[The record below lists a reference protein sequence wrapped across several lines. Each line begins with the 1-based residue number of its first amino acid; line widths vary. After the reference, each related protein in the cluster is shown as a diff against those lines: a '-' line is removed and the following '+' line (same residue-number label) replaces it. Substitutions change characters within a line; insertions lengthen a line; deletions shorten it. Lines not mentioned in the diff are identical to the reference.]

1 MSPPARDTTGAG
13 GARAA
18 GAGAERGSALVMA
31 IFVLAL
37 LTSMGAALLFVTE
50 NEMKM
55 GKVDLRA
62 KTVFYVSEA
71 GLEDARETLRVV
83 NLAGATDALRNSFND
98 ELTSAAGPNGTI
110 NCDPAAL
117 KPVFDSNGDALG
129 FSGYGD
135 DAPLKAMTTFGSG
148 KYIAFLTND
157 AVDGRTNLA
166 DSNDRVV
173 INAVGTGTNH
183 ASEVVQAIVE
193 RSSFPAL
200 PATITMIGPSA
211 SFDGGNSN
219 AKLYMGDDCA
229 GGIPG
234 LSVPVVG
241 VIGTASEAVAEAGV
255 QKPSSYTSGGFTGV
269 DTVTNVTSSIDPSL
283 NDCDFLHDLARTVRA
298 AADVV
303 GSPSTS
309 NSDLGTSASPK
320 IVYIEGDYTVGGGFD
335 GGGLLWVTGTLTFN
349 GNAGWTGTIFTVGE
363 GNFQRSGGG
372 NGVISGANFVANIA
386 GPDGAMWT
394 SDDCAGADGVV
405 GTADDGAA
413 IATYNNSG
421 GGTGDTGYCSTAIS
435 AVQQEFPFA
444 IVGFRQR

>member
-1 MSPPARDTTGAG
+1 MSPSDHDTTEAG

-83 NLAGATDALRNSFND
+83 NLGGASDTLRNSFND
-98 ELTSAAGPNGTI
+98 ELTSAAGPNGAI

-117 KPVFDSNGDALG
+117 KPVFDSNGDAIG

-135 DAPLKAMTTFGSG
+135 DSPLKAMTTFGSG

-173 INAVGTGTNH
+173 ITAVGTGTH
-183 ASEVVQAIVE
+183 YASEVVQAIVE
-193 RSSFPAL
+193 RDSFPSL
-200 PATITMIGPSA
+200 PATITILGPSA

-219 AKLYMGDDCA
+219 AKKYTGNDCP

-234 LSVPVVG
+234 LAVPVVG
-241 VIGTASEAVAEAGV
+241 VIGAASEVSAEAGV
-255 QKPSSYTSGGFTGV
+255 KKPGSYTEGAQTGI
-269 DTVTNVTSSIDPSL
+269 DTVDNIAGTIDPTWTNCNYL
-283 NDCDFLHDLARTVRA
+283 LDLARQVRA

-303 GSPSTS
+303 GNTSTP
-309 NSDLGTSASPK
+309 NSALGTPVAPK
-320 IVYIEGDYTVGGGFD
+320 IVFIDGNYSVGGGFN
-335 GGGLLWVTGTLTFN
+335 GAGTLWVTGTLTFN
-349 GNAGWTGTIFTVGE
+349 GNAGWSGVIFTVGR
-363 GNFQRSGGG
+363 GVFQRNGGG
-372 NGVISGANFVANIA
+372 NGVISGANFVA
-386 GPDGAMWT
+386 
-394 SDDCAGADGVV
+394 
-405 GTADDGAA
+405 
-413 IATYNNSG
+413 
-421 GGTGDTGYCSTAIS
+421 
-435 AVQQEFPFA
+435 
-444 IVGFRQR
+444 

>member
-1 MSPPARDTTGAG
+1 VSRS
-13 GARAA
+13 
-18 GAGAERGSALVMA
+18 ESGSALVMA

-62 KTVFYVSEA
+62 KAVFYVSEA

-83 NLAGATDALRNSFND
+83 NLAGATDNLRNSFND

-110 NCDPAAL
+110 DCNPASL
-117 KPVFDSNGDALG
+117 KPVFDSSGNAVG

-148 KYIAFLTND
+148 KYVAFLTND
-157 AVDGRTNLA
+157 AVDGRTSKV

-173 INAVGTGTNH
+173 ITAIGTETQY
-183 ASEVVQAIVE
+183 ASETVQAIVE

-200 PATITMIGPSA
+200 PATITMIGPSPN
-211 SFDGGNSN
+211 FDGGNSN
-219 AKLYMGDDCA
+219 AKKYTGDDCA

-241 VIGTASEAVAEAGV
+241 VIGVSSEASAEAGV
-255 QKPSSYTSGGFTGV
+255 RKPSTFTSGSFTGV
-269 DTVTNVTSSIDPSL
+269 DTVTNVSGSIDPSL
-283 NDCDFLHDLARTVRA
+283 KDCTALHDLARKVRN
-298 AADVV
+298 AADLV
-303 GSPSTS
+303 GGPSTA
-309 NSDLGTSASPK
+309 NSDLGTTASPK
-320 IVYIEGDYTVGGGFD
+320 IAYIEGDYTVGGGVN

-349 GNAGWTGTIFTVGE
+349 GNASWTGTIFTVGE

-372 NGVISGANFVANIA
+372 NGALMGGSFIANIA
-386 GPDGAMWT
+386 GPDGVMWT
-394 SDDCAGADGVV
+394 SDDCAGADGLL
-405 GTADDGAA
+405 GTTDDGAA

-421 GGTGDTGYCSTAIS
+421 GGSGDTGYCSTAIAS
-435 AVQQEFPFA
+435 MQQEFPLL

>member
-1 MSPPARDTTGAG
+1 MRDAVKPG

-18 GAGAERGSALVMA
+18 GAAGERGSALVMA
-31 IFVLAL
+31 VFVLAL

-55 GKVDLRA
+55 GTVDLRA
-62 KTVFYVSEA
+62 KSVFYVSEA

-83 NLAGATDALRNSFND
+83 NLAGATDLDRSSFND
-98 ELTSAAGPNGTI
+98 ELAGAAGPNGAI
-110 NCDPAAL
+110 DCDPAAL
-117 KPVFDSNGDALG
+117 KPVFDSNGDAIG
-129 FSGYGD
+129 FSGCGD
-135 DAPLKAMTTFGSG
+135 DAPLTAMTTFGPG
-148 KYIAFLTND
+148 RYIAFLTND
-157 AVDGRTNLA
+157 AVDGRTNLS

-173 INAVGTGTNH
+173 ITAIGTGTH
-183 ASEVVQAIVE
+183 YASEMVQAIVE
-193 RSSFPAL
+193 RGSFPGL

-211 SFDGGNSN
+211 QFDGGNSN
-219 AKLYMGDDCA
+219 AKQYMGDDCA

-255 QKPSSYTSGGFTGV
+255 QKPSSYTSGGFTGT

-283 NDCDFLHDLARTVRA
+283 NDCDFLHDLARTVRS

-303 GSPSTS
+303 GGPSTANGS
-309 NSDLGTSASPK
+309 LGTSADPK
-320 IVYIEGDYTVGGGFD
+320 IVYIEGDYTVGGGFN
-335 GGGLLWVTGTLTFN
+335 GAGLLWVTGTLTFN
-349 GNAGWTGTIFTVGE
+349 GNAGWTGTIFTVGK
-363 GNFQRSGGG
+363 GGFQRSGGG
-372 NGVISGANFVANIA
+372 NGVISGASFVANIA
-386 GPDGAMWT
+386 GPDGVMWT
-394 SDDCAGADGVV
+394 SDDCSGADGIV

-435 AVQQEFPFA
+435 AVQQEFPFV